1 MNRFPPFLAALS
13 LAACTAPATLQTYA
27 PVVDRP
33 GPRYAVDLEDCRA
46 LAVTAQDEYNDRLA
60 ADMAAN
66 LITGALMGAALG
78 SAYGGQ
84 YTRSSAAYGAAAGL
98 ASTDTDLATH
108 GPQRIVDR
116 CLAGRGHR
124 IVSDMGRG

>member
-1 MNRFPPFLAALS
+1 MNRFPPFLVALS

-33 GPRYAVDLEDCRA
+33 GPRYAADLEDCRA
-46 LAVTAQDEYNDRLA
+46 LAVTAQDEYNDRIA

-98 ASTDTDLATH
+98 ASTDTGLATH

>member
-1 MNRFPPFLAALS
+1 MNRFPPFLVALS

-33 GPRYAVDLEDCRA
+33 GPRYAADLEDCRA
-46 LAVTAQDEYNDRLA
+46 LAVTAQDEYNNRLA